1 MALSITEMNYLQQ
14 GVVRPLGISLLDLMK
29 FTALRHAQYLK
40 DTEKVVPPENTEATN
55 CLNKQNGLAS
65 NIFSSNSGTLQSLL
79 TRMIL
84 KFGNTTNFADLRTN
98 TDAQWET
105 LFGNNIPEVFD
116 DVAGITDA
124 ERTAYNAI

>member
-1 MALSITEMNYLQQ
+1 MALTITEMNYLQQ

-55 CLNKQNGLAS
+55 CLNKQNSLAN
-65 NIFSSNSGTLQSLL
+65 NIFSNNSATLQSLL

-84 KFGNTTNFADLRTN
+84 KLGNLTNFADLRTN

-116 DVAGITDA
+116 DVAEITDA
-124 ERTAYNAI
+124 ERTAYNNV

>member
-1 MALSITEMNYLQQ
+1 MALTITEMNYLQQ

-29 FTALRHAQYLK
+29 FTALRHAQYLS
-40 DTEKVVPPENTEATN
+40 DTEKVVPPENGLATSA
-55 CLNKQNGLAS
+55 LNKQKALAN
-65 NIFSSNSGTLQSLL
+65 NIFGSNGNTLQSLL

-84 KFGNTTNFADLRTN
+84 KLGNITDFVDLRVN

-105 LFGNNIPEVFD
+105 LFGNNIPETFD

-124 ERTAYNAI
+124 ERTAYNNI

>member
-55 CLNKQNGLAS
+55 CLIKQNSLAS
-65 NIFSSNSGTLQSLL
+65 NIFSNNSGTLQSLL

-84 KFGNTTNFADLRTN
+84 KLGNITDFADLRVN

-105 LFGNNIPEVFD
+105 LFGNNIPETFD

-124 ERTAYNAI
+124 ERTAYNNI